1 MALWHRRS
9 PINWL
14 HIFRTLFHKN
24 TRSGLPLKWEDH
36 SKWYFLKYR
45 KYTTHLFYRNYWSF
59 TEKQVAVTISELIFS
74 SIEINTEIF
83 WQLPADLCIMVLPE
97 TWTNQ
102 DNKHNFKTLP
112 YLHSLFIWRQKISFL
127 SESINK
133 RQITLISFWNICV
146 SFTGP
151 WPEANTMSRQCDVH
165 DLLWISCGSSCIHWH
180 NQQITKNIREHA
192 VL

>member
-45 KYTTHLFYRNYWSF
+45 KYITHLFYRNYWSF

-83 WQLPADLCIMVLPE
+83 GNYPQISVWWCFLKLGPTRTIN
-97 TWTNQ
+97 TIS
-102 DNKHNFKTLP
+102 KH
-112 YLHSLFIWRQKISFL
+112 YLIYTPCLFEDKKFPFCQNL
-127 SESINK
+127 LINAK
-133 RQITLISFWNICV
+133 
-146 SFTGP
+146 
-151 WPEANTMSRQCDVH
+151 
-165 DLLWISCGSSCIHWH
+165 LL
-180 NQQITKNIREHA
+180 
-192 VL
+192 